1 MTLEQLRIFVAVA
14 RLQHVTRAAEV
25 LNLTQSAVSAAVQA
39 LESQHGVTFFDRIGR
54 GIALNEAGR
63 LFLPRAEALL
73 ARAREA
79 ETWLADLRGG
89 EGGSLRLQASQT
101 VASYFLPRHLIA
113 FQSRHP
119 RVALDF
125 RQGNTASVLAAVRAG
140 EADLGLIE
148 GRAEGSDL
156 DVTPIGGDRLVLLV
170 GRDHPWRG
178 RKRLGPD
185 DLAGAAWV
193 LREPGSGTRATVDEA
208 LAALGIGPVAPVLEL
223 PSNEACIAAIETGR
237 GVSVLSDLAA
247 APHCRGGRVVEA
259 PLAFP
264 ARRFT
269 AIRHRPRHPTRAAQ
283 KFLAMLGAEAARPA
297 DHALHPLPPPR
308 EH

>member
-1 MTLEQLRIFVAVA
+1 MTLEQLRIFLAVA

-25 LNLTQSAVSAAVQA
+25 LNLTQSAVSASVQA
-39 LESQHGVTFFDRIGR
+39 LEAQHGVALFDRVGR

-79 ETWLADLRGG
+79 EAWLADVRGG
-89 EGGSLRLQASQT
+89 AVGSLRLQASQT

-113 FQSRHP
+113 FQTHHP
-119 RVALDF
+119 RVAVDF

-140 EADLGLIE
+140 ETDLGLVE
-148 GRAEGSDL
+148 GRVEGSDL
-156 DVTPIGGDRLVLLV
+156 EVETIGGDRLVLLV
-170 GRDHPWRG
+170 GKDHPWRG
-178 RKRLGPD
+178 RQRLGPD
-185 DLAGAAWV
+185 DLAGADWV

-208 LAALGIGPVAPVLEL
+208 LAALGIGPVAPMLEL

-237 GVSVLSDLAA
+237 GASVLSDLAA
-247 APHCRGGRVVEA
+247 APHCERGRVFEGPA
-259 PLAFP
+259 PFP

-269 AIRHRPRHPTRAAQ
+269 AISHRPRHRSRAAEN
-283 KFLAMLGAEAARPA
+283 FLALLRDANMV
-297 DHALHPLPPPR
+297 PPS
-308 EH
+308 